1 MYYIYILTNKTN
13 NVLYIGMTNDIHRR
27 IYEHKSEIVDGFSKR
42 YHTHKLVYFETYG
55 NPTEAISREKQLKGY
70 KRFKKITLI
79 EHMNPSWNDLSEDL
93 PWIFEKSNFE
103 FKRLHKISS

>member
-1 MYYIYILTNKTN
+1 MFNPIMYYVYILTNKTN

-42 YHTHKLVYFETYG
+42 YHTHKLVYFEKYS

-70 KRFKKITLI
+70 KRFKKIALI
-79 EHMNPSWNDLSEDL
+79 EQMNPSWKDLSDDL
-93 PWIFEKSNFE
+93 
-103 FKRLHKISS
+103 H